1 MWLYRGVQSAVFYY
15 ASCTP
20 CAGAIDRRKRKKD
33 AVRSRRQKAKDAA
46 LVTDQPRP
54 FAQPTPFSTNEGWK
68 EEIALGPGPP
78 ARRGGN
84 RAGNNRSHSRQ
95 TERESNDAAADS
107 STSLGYE
114 SPHRR
119 GGIGERWNWMHHQ
132 REDEPLWG
140 QEAKGSSVG
149 ISGRGRS
156 DTNASGKYYA
166 PRAPPVND
174 LHPPIVSGPTSRAET
189 RWMLQ
194 PLPSAKVMAGKAG
207 SDASTRG
214 SRGGSQKKR
223 VNVRPPGALAD
234 SDDEDDIQDE
244 HSTPADGRPGWLR
257 SRSANSK
264 RTSPDK
270 SYRLPPLTTSEN
282 QSSIKDYAA
291 ENVKLTTRSPL
302 AASATHTGVPTQ
314 SRKSAESQRLNTAS
328 SSIYSV
334 SSSPSLL
341 SSHADSADASSPYLQ
356 YGPPETPRSRPG
368 SKETGLSDK
377 AFSNPMS
384 ITRQDFKD
392 IQTVHLEINGE
403 GNILQEPDQVQQM
416 RPFRWSMDL

>member
-84 RAGNNRSHSRQ
+84 RAGNNRSNSRQ

-114 SPHRR
+114 SPQKK
-119 GGIGERWNWMHHQ
+119 GGIGERWNWIHHQ

-156 DTNASGKYYA
+156 DTNASDKYYT

-214 SRGGSQKKR
+214 NRAGSQKKSVR
-223 VNVRPPGALAD
+223 VNPPGAFAE
-234 SDDEDDIQDE
+234 SDDEDETLDE
-244 HSTPADGRPGWLR
+244 RPSWLR

-270 SYRLPPLTTSEN
+270 TYKLPPLTISEN
-282 QSSIKDYAA
+282 QSSVKDYAS
-291 ENVKLTTRSPL
+291 EDVKLPARPAP
-302 AASATHTGVPTQ
+302 AAALMQ

-341 SSHADSADASSPYLQ
+341 SSHAESADASSPYLQ

-368 SKETGLSDK
+368 SKET

-392 IQTVHLEINGE
+392 IQTVHLEINGD
-403 GNILQEPDQVQQM
+403 GNIMQEPDQVKQM